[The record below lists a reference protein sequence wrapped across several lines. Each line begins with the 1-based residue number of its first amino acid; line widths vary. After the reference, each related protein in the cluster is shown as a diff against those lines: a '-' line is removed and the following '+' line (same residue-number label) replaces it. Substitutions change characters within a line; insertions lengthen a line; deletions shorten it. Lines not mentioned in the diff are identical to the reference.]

1 MFNRKYIFFLAS
13 IIFLTLLR
21 LFFISNTML
30 IDDEAYYAI
39 YARHLNL
46 GYIDHGPVIAY
57 MIYFFTILIENSF
70 TVRLGSVTFISI
82 LCYLLFQFGKTF
94 YNKKIGFILCLIVC
108 INMLFHTS
116 AIIITPDSP
125 LIFFLIL
132 TIIYYYK
139 AYFNNNKYFFPA
151 GIFLGLSML
160 SKVSALFPAI
170 GIILFPIIVKEKHS
184 YLKNKH
190 FYFSLL
196 IALLIFS
203 PFIYWNIQNDMA
215 FVRYQGSHIM
225 AKGTLQTFIEL
236 WTGILLICGPILFYF
251 SLLLPCKYLI
261 QHKSIS
267 NDKIYFSIITFVPV
281 IYFLFHS
288 LFSRMELNWP
298 IPIFAGGIFLTGIL
312 IGENWGKYKNWF
324 VFQLVY
330 SFLLIIIVTIQT
342 FFQFLPL
349 NNTSDITNRYYT
361 YSAIQL
367 DLAEYLHQNPDLKQ
381 KQIIANN
388 FQIPSIIN
396 FYLKPELEA
405 SCLSIG
411 YHETLYSFLQPD
423 NQLKG
428 NDFLFLSEGKNFPEN
443 LFPYFKNI
451 TLLQSFSSKRNETII
466 SVFTLWLV
474 ENYSGKN
481 I

>member
-1 MFNRKYIFFLAS
+1 MFNRKYIFFLLS
-13 IIFLTLLR
+13 IILLTILR

-30 IDDEAYYAI
+30 VDDEAYYAI
-39 YARHLNL
+39 YARHLAL

-70 TVRLGSVTFISI
+70 TVRLGSVTLITI
-82 LCYLLFQFGKTF
+82 LCYVLFHFGKIF

-108 INMLFHTS
+108 INMIFHSS
-116 AIIITPDSP
+116 AIIITPDAP

-139 AYFNNNKYFFPA
+139 AFYNNDKYFFPA

-170 GIILFPIIVKEKHS
+170 GIILFPIIIKEKQS
-184 YLKNKH
+184 YLRKKH
-190 FYFSLL
+190 FYFSFL

-225 AKGTLQTFIEL
+225 AKGTLQTFFEL
-236 WTGILLICGPILFYF
+236 WAGILLICGPILFYF

-261 QHKSIS
+261 QYKSVPS
-267 NDKIYFSIITFVPV
+267 DKIYFSIITFVPT

-298 IPIFAGGIFLTGIL
+298 IPIFAGGIFITSIF
-312 IGENWGKYKNWF
+312 ISENWGKYKKWF
-324 VFQLVY
+324 IFQLIY
-330 SFLLIIIVTIQT
+330 SSILILIITMQT
-342 FFQFLPL
+342 FWQFLPL
-349 NNTSDITNRYYT
+349 NNISDITNRYYT
-361 YSAIQL
+361 YSALQL
-367 DLAEYLHQNPDLKQ
+367 DLAEYLHKNPHLKQ
-381 KQIIANN
+381 KQIVANN
-388 FQIPSIIN
+388 YQIPSIIN
-396 FYLKPELEA
+396 FNLKPELEA

-423 NQLKG
+423 NQLIG
-428 NDFLFLSEGKNFPEN
+428 NDFLFLSEGKNFPKN

-451 TLLQSFSSKRNETII
+451 TPLQSFTSTRNENVI
-466 SVFTLWLV
+466 SNFTLWIV
-474 ENYSGKN
+474 ENYSGKYK
-481 I
+481 